1 MPFTIDDL
9 NYDKDSKERMPW
21 EHYLELY
28 AKADPKEIASRLSIP
43 YDEEAKEFTLTFLGS
58 EYKITYPDFQVKHVA
73 DEKKC
78 YPLEDMIYAKILTIR
93 FLLNGS
99 ASVGTGRFKT
109 YREMPWGEV
118 YLRQFDGRCIKR
130 LAFTY
135 GNRLDDFRLVMDHMK
150 CSPVKFGDVGYE
162 LSIYPG
168 YQIQML
174 LWEGDDEF
182 PPSSQI
188 LFSADYPYIFP
199 VSGSQ
204 PTVDHS
210 ENTVFRGCGRTQQER
225 THRRAQ
231 RQSDHSRYQHRNDNG
246 NGKLPV
252 KQTGNPPQKTN
263 RNKYRS
269 QHERGGDQRP
279 GQSPHSFLRSL
290 VGAQTFFFHITPDRF
305 DNYNGIVDHDTYRQ
319 NQSQQSK

>member
-109 YREMPWGEV
+109 YRE
-118 YLRQFDGRCIKR
+118 
-130 LAFTY
+130 
-135 GNRLDDFRLVMDHMK
+135 K
-150 CSPVKFGDVGYE
+150 C
-162 LSIYPG
+162 
-168 YQIQML
+168 
-174 LWEGDDEF
+174 
-182 PPSSQI
+182 
-188 LFSADYPYIFP
+188 
-199 VSGSQ
+199 
-204 PTVDHS
+204 T
-210 ENTVFRGCGRTQQER
+210 
-225 THRRAQ
+225 
-231 RQSDHSRYQHRNDNG
+231 
-246 NGKLPV
+246 
-252 KQTGNPPQKTN
+252 
-263 RNKYRS
+263 
-269 QHERGGDQRP
+269 
-279 GQSPHSFLRSL
+279 
-290 VGAQTFFFHITPDRF
+290 
-305 DNYNGIVDHDTYRQ
+305 
-319 NQSQQSK
+319 

>member
-135 GNRLDDFRLVMDHMK
+135 GNRLDDFRRLAY
-150 CSPVKFGDVGYE
+150 VGITRAKRRLYVTR
-162 LSIYPG
+162 
-168 YQIQML
+168 
-174 LWEGDDEF
+174 
-182 PPSSQI
+182 
-188 LFSADYPYIFP
+188 AA
-199 VSGSQ
+199 V
-204 PTVDHS
+204 
-210 ENTVFRGCGRTQQER
+210 
-225 THRRAQ
+225 RAQ
-231 RQSDHSRYQHRNDNG
+231 WVEKG
-246 NGKLPV
+246 IG
-252 KQTGNPPQKTN
+252 
-263 RNKYRS
+263 
-269 QHERGGDQRP
+269 
-279 GQSPHSFLRSL
+279 
-290 VGAQTFFFHITPDRF
+290 HIIYISS
-305 DNYNGIVDHDTYRQ
+305 NIEW
-319 NQSQQSK
+319 